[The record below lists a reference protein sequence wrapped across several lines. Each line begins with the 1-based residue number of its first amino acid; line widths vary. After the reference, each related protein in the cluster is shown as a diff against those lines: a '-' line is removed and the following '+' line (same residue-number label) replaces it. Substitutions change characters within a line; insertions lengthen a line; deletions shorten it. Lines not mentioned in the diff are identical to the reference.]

1 MTKVSSYHLHDS
13 LGYQISLAS
22 RLQEKRFEESL
33 KAVGLTRLSWC
44 VLLAVGNEGLSQ
56 PSDIAQ
62 FIGIDR
68 TATSRLLRQME
79 ASGLI
84 ERIAGKEDKRTT
96 FVHLTQNGVAALKRG
111 EPCAH
116 ANNAYMANKLT
127 AEETEEI
134 SRLLRKLAHG
144 ETTGLKTI

>member
-1 MTKVSSYHLHDS
+1 MTKISSYHLHDS

-56 PSDIAQ
+56 PSDIAD

-68 TATSRLLRQME
+68 TATSRLLKQME
-79 ASGLI
+79 AGDLI
-84 ERIAGKEDKRTT
+84 ERRTGQKDRRTT
-96 FVHLTQNGVAALKRG
+96 FVHLTTDGVAALKRG
-111 EPCAH
+111 EPCAN
-116 ANNAYMANKLT
+116 ANNAYMAGKLT
-127 AEETEEI
+127 PDETVEI
-134 SRLLRKLAHG
+134 SRLLRKLAAG
-144 ETTGLKTI
+144 ETADLKTI